1 MTTGPPPSGNDQAS
15 RALTAVLTEYQF
27 VAGMIPFYRRVEL
40 TALAGTGLVI
50 SGVVAALAALE
61 AAPKLHRSAESLL
74 LVAAAWVPALLLLI
88 EDVALT
94 RIARASA
101 YIAEQLHPLVAR
113 LTGEQ
118 QALAYELAFAG
129 PQTKRLPSWA
139 GRSRRTVRFMVT
151 SSPFLIAM
159 ALGTLTLAAA
169 GVAVQTRWWT
179 IVIGSAAA
187 LLAGAC
193 AKYGLTLT
201 IRHEGRDA
209 GTGDPAGSPAAT
221 AASR

>member
-1 MTTGPPPSGNDQAS
+1 MTTGPPPPGNDQAS

-40 TALAGTGLVI
+40 TALAGTGLVV
-50 SGVVAALAALE
+50 SGVVAAL
-61 AAPKLHRSAESLL
+61 
-74 LVAAAWVPALLLLI
+74 AAAWVPALLLLI

-179 IVIGSAAA
+179 IVIGSAAT

-193 AKYGLTLT
+193 ATYGLTLT
-201 IRHEGRDA
+201 IRHEGRDRVK
-209 GTGDPAGSPAAT
+209 GDPAGSPAAT
-221 AASR
+221 ATSR